1 MVNPHIRESWPEN
14 LCSLVAETVG
24 VWTLCGSLSGSVL
37 IISDLPLVCLNSQ
50 SNKILLILY
59 FLILL
64 SEFILAEKKV
74 SLRPVEWTRLR
85 GVLIA
90 RAQSL
95 PIKGSSTLSPFRQFI
110 VSSLRRLSLFSCD
123 EASTGTYCTIQEEA
137 SLRLGNV
144 QRGFLLVGICPLGSA
159 FLF

>member
-1 MVNPHIRESWPEN
+1 M
-14 LCSLVAETVG
+14 
-24 VWTLCGSLSGSVL
+24 CGSLSGSVL

-64 SEFILAEKKV
+64 LEFILAEKKV

>member
-24 VWTLCGSLSGSVL
+24 VWTLCGSLSGSFL

-110 VSSLRRLSLFSCD
+110 VSSLRRLSLFPVTKPRPAHTVRFRRKCHFVW
-123 EASTGTYCTIQEEA
+123 EMYRE
-137 SLRLGNV
+137 
-144 QRGFLLVGICPLGSA
+144 F
-159 FLF
+159 FYW